1 VIQCFLFSSLHLQAG
16 KQIEYLTGGHV
27 LAGFH
32 EVIVTED
39 TVKVID
45 RRRAAKES
53 LWRVSSTCFSQIASD
68 QLLYPLEPFNSPS
81 AMEQFPPIKTGH
93 QVQHELEMISLAK
106 SD

>member
-1 VIQCFLFSSLHLQAG
+1 
-16 KQIEYLTGGHV
+16 V

-39 TVKVID
+39 TVRVID
-45 RRRAAKES
+45 RKRAAGES

-68 QLLYPLEPFNSPS
+68 QLLYPLEPFNTP
-81 AMEQFPPIKTGH
+81 AAEAQFPPIKTGH

-106 SD
+106 TD